1 MYSLE
6 GSYLE
11 IVLNE
16 VLMSERTSS
25 LMQIGAPAVKLQPTR
40 WTPHV
45 IVNFI
50 SHLYRYIS
58 VYIYIHTKITYGS
71 EKLYRPQK
79 FPRASL
85 FSQ

>member
-1 MYSLE
+1 MYSVE
-6 GSYLE
+6 GSYFE

-40 WTPHV
+40 WTPDV

-58 VYIYIHTKITYGS
+58 VYIYIQRSRMGQKK
-71 EKLYRPQK
+71 KLYRPQK
-79 FPRASL
+79 FPRAGL

>member
-40 WTPHV
+40 WTSHV
-45 IVNFI
+45 II

-58 VYIYIHTKITYGS
+58 VYIYIQRSHMGQKIVSPTKVSKGKS
-71 EKLYRPQK
+71 
-79 FPRASL
+79 F
-85 FSQ
+85 

>member
-11 IVLNE
+11 IVLTK

-50 SHLYRYIS
+50 SHLYHYIS
-58 VYIYIHTKITYGS
+58 VYIYIQRSRMGQKIVSPTKVSKGKS
-71 EKLYRPQK
+71 
-79 FPRASL
+79 F
-85 FSQ
+85 